1 MKTVVTGYRPTGRLH
16 IGHYFGNLKK
26 MVELQEKYKCYF
38 FIVEWHALTTSYD
51 EASQMRSYVHEMI
64 LDWLAAGLDPNKA
77 VLYKQSD
84 VPELAELGIYLAMI
98 TPVSWLER
106 NPTYK
111 EMIRE
116 LKGKEI
122 ATLGFL
128 GYPVWQCADIIIVHG
143 EHVPVGEDQLPH
155 IELSREIVRR
165 FNSLY
170 GKYFKE
176 PQALLSE
183 APRIPGTDGRK
194 MSKSFN
200 NTIDLSDSEEV
211 VREKLKTMVTD
222 PARKRITDKGTPE
235 KCPVYE
241 LHKVFDPE
249 NLDMVAGNC
258 RTAGWGCIQCKSLV
272 ADRVVELLSEFQK
285 RRAELEKDKGL
296 AELVLKEGGEKARKV
311 AGQTLDE
318 VRKRMGI

>member
-64 LDWLAAGLDPNKA
+64 LDWLAAGLDPKKA

-128 GYPVWQCADIIIVHG
+128 GYPVWQSADIIIVHG
-143 EHVPVGEDQLPH
+143 ELVPVGEDQLPH

-183 APRIPGTDGRK
+183 TPRIPGTDGRK

-272 ADRVVELLSEFQK
+272 ADRVVELLNEFQK
-285 RRAELEKDKGL
+285 RRAELEKNEGL
-296 AELVLKEGGEKARKV
+296 AEQILKEGGEKAREI
-311 AGQTLDE
+311 AGKTLSE

>member
-1 MKTVVTGYRPTGRLH
+1 MKIVVTGYRPTGRLH

-26 MVELQEKYKCYF
+26 MVELQDKYKCYF

-64 LDWLAAGLDPNKA
+64 LDWLAAGLDPKKA

-98 TPVSWLER
+98 TPISWLER

-111 EMIRE
+111 EMIKE

-183 APRIPGTDGRK
+183 TPRIPGTDGRK

-249 NLDMVAGNC
+249 NLDMVADNC
-258 RTAGWGCIQCKSLV
+258 RTAGWGCIQCKDLV
-272 ADRVVELLSEFQK
+272 ADSVVNLLKGFQR
-285 RRAELEKDKGL
+285 RRAELEKDKSL
-296 AELVLKEGGEKARKV
+296 AEQVLKEGGERAREV
-311 AGQTLDE
+311 ARQTLDE